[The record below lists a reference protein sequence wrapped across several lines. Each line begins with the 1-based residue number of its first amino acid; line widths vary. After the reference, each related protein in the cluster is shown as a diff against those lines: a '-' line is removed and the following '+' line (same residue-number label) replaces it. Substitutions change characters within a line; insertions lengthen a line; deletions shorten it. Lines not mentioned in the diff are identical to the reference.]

1 MRDAKTK
8 SWSSVF
14 AVVLFAAVGVLASS
28 TAAAFPS
35 EEPLPVS
42 LVNGADSVGEPVAEK
57 LRKILRSQDELN
69 YVEQKDLIAAGASH
83 GVTVETLRKG
93 SMRER
98 HAEEFQRTMSDAGV
112 ETILVLD
119 VFGGKAQI
127 VAIGPRGHE
136 VSDERRRMSGD
147 NLKTKDAAELLKASF
162 DRVVPEW
169 KAWKRG
175 EDSPSTKRSKAQ
187 ASKKQDDT
195 SDSGDSDSSDE
206 SDETAASESDVGIED
221 TSVATI
227 DPGMEVWMGGVAGRH
242 SLDVSTPEGYDYS
255 ISQANPFLGAK
266 FELSAVLGRFA
277 DRTSGFGLDVFGIY
291 APFSTALGDQQAGD
305 GNAPEYSSSISQ
317 LGVDLKYLNQL
328 NGRFR
333 VDAGTGFE
341 VLSLRIEKNEKY
353 TGNRYAQFRF
363 TGGLTYRPFSVLSAR
378 VGGGLAPVLRSDMSG
393 GAFGESAFSPGVLG
407 EGELRL
413 LPFDPVI
420 VSLGYQLYYYDLV
433 FRDPN
438 IIETRA
444 DVTDVYQIGSL
455 KLSYR
460 F

>member
-1 MRDAKTK
+1 MRETKTK
-8 SWSSVF
+8 RWVSVF
-14 AVVLFAAVGVLASS
+14 AAVLFAAVGILSTS

-57 LRKILRSQDELN
+57 LRKILRSQDELD

-98 HAEEFQRTMSDAGV
+98 HAEEFQRTMRDAGV

-136 VSDERRRMSGD
+136 VSDERRRMSDD

-175 EDSPSTKRSKAQ
+175 EDSPSTNRSQ
-187 ASKKQDDT
+187 AEASD
-195 SDSGDSDSSDE
+195 DSGRSDSSEE
-206 SDETAASESDVGIED
+206 SDEMAASESDVGID
-221 TSVATI
+221 NTSVATI

-242 SLDVSTPEGYDYS
+242 SLEVSTPEGYDYS

-277 DRTSGFGLDVFGIY
+277 DRTSGFGIDVFGIY

-378 VGGGLAPVLRSDMSG
+378 VGGGVAPVLRSDMSG

-438 IIETRA
+438 IIETQA